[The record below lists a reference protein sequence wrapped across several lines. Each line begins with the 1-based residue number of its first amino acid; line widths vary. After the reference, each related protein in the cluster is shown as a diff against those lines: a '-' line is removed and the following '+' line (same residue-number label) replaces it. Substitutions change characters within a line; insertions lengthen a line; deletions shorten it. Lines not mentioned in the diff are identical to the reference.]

1 MKKILV
7 LLSLSLIFFA
17 SCTKSRQKP
26 ADYVNPFI
34 GTGFHGHT
42 YPGATTPFGA
52 VQLSPD
58 TRRGNWDAC
67 SGYHYSDSSM
77 YGFSHT
83 HLSGTGCIDLGD
95 ILFHPT
101 VKDVSL
107 KPEGYIYGM
116 LPFSHENE
124 KASPGFYEV
133 SFPETGITASLTAT
147 PRVGIHQYT
156 FPESTES
163 KIIIDLAHSLDN
175 ERIDHLELKVVSDTE
190 IAGARLTSGWTPNQH
205 IYFVARFSKPF
216 GNVRLISSGNV
227 IQDSISISGKNLQ
240 AIIGFETRKGEKID
254 VNVGT
259 SLVSI
264 ENARLN
270 LETEAPDFGFDNY
283 RKKAESLW
291 DEALSAIQVE
301 GKSETDKEIFYTA
314 MYHTMVVPNVV
325 SDVNGDY
332 RSHDMQIKRLPEGQ
346 KMYSTLSLWDTYRT
360 WHPLMTLINSDLTTD
375 IVNSMLAMYETTGEL
390 PIWPLASGETGTMIG
405 YHSVSAIWDAWQKGI
420 RDFDGEKALDAMIV
434 SSQKP
439 RKGGSHYL
447 AQGWI
452 PANMEKESVSC
463 VLEYAY
469 DDWCIA
475 MMAKEL
481 GKEDIHKQ
489 YIRRAYNYLNA
500 FDGNTG
506 FFRGKRSDGNW
517 VSPFS
522 PVVVSRDY
530 TEATAWQYRFY
541 VPHDIHGFTQ
551 LLGGDEQFNSALDQL
566 FSENTKFITEIPDIT
581 GLIGQYA
588 HGNEP
593 SHHVA
598 FLYNYSGE
606 PWKTQERVR
615 HILKEMYQATPE
627 GIPGNED
634 CGQMSAWYI
643 MSSLGI
649 YPVCPGSGEYALS
662 SPLFEKASIKL
673 HNGKV
678 LEIKA
683 NDPDKN
689 SYISKITFNGTE
701 ITANFITHEMLMLG
715 GVLEFTLTDK
725 PVLTRGNEDA
735 DVPYSLTANNMV
747 STVYC
752 PNDLHLFI
760 DETILELGCIT
771 PGAEIRFT
779 LDGSEPLPGSTLYS
793 NPVKLTE
800 SVQVRARAFKEG
812 YAPGPEFN
820 VKATKALMRL
830 PDKKS
835 ATENGIRF
843 KYFEGKFKRT
853 TDMLTASVLKAGTLS
868 EPSIAGAETEDF
880 FGFEF
885 TGYLYVPADGIYDFY
900 TESDD
905 GSVLMIGNEVVVDN
919 DGSHGAIRATG
930 KIALS
935 KGYHSFILRYFEDY
949 EGNSLEWGWK
959 KPGSDSMERISA
971 NNLFLN

>member
-1 MKKILV
+1 MSKILTFLVLTV
-7 LLSLSLIFFA
+7 LLLT
-17 SCTKSRQKP
+17 SCSKSREKP
-26 ADYVNPFI
+26 ADYVKPFI

-52 VQLSPD
+52 VQLGPD

-101 VKDVSL
+101 IKAIEL
-107 KPEGYIYGM
+107 KPEGYLYDM
-116 LPFSHENE
+116 LPFSHDNE
-124 KASPGFYEV
+124 KASPGYYEV
-133 SFPETGITASLTAT
+133 SFPETGIIASLTAT

-156 FPESTES
+156 FPESPES

-175 ERIDHLELKVVSDTE
+175 ERIDNLELIVVSDTE
-190 IAGARLTSGWTPNQH
+190 ISGARLTSGWSPNQN

-216 GNVRLISSGNV
+216 GDVKLISSGKV
-227 IQDSISISGKNLQ
+227 KSDSDSINGKNIQ
-240 AIIGFETRKGEKID
+240 AIIGFETKKGEKIE

-264 ENARLN
+264 ENARMN
-270 LETEAPDFGFDNY
+270 LEAEAPAFGFNEY
-283 RKKAESLW
+283 RQKAAAMW
-291 DEALSAIQVE
+291 DEALSSIQVE

-314 MYHTMVVPNVV
+314 LYHTMVVPNLT
-325 SDVNGDY
+325 SDVNNDY
-332 RSHDMQIKRLPEGQ
+332 RAHDMQIKKLPEGQ
-346 KMYSTLSLWDTYRT
+346 NMYSTLSLWDTYRA
-360 WHPLMTLINSDLTTD
+360 WHPLMTLINSKLTTD
-375 IVNSMLAMYETTGEL
+375 IVHSMLAMYETTGEL

-420 RDFDGEKALDAMIV
+420 RAFDGEKALDAMIA

-452 PANMEKESVSC
+452 PANMENESVSC
-463 VLEYAY
+463 LLEYAY

-475 MMAKEL
+475 MMAKQL
-481 GKEDIHKQ
+481 GKDDIFKQ
-489 YIRRAYNYLNA
+489 YQQRAYNYQNV

-517 VSPFS
+517 ASPFS
-522 PVVVSRDY
+522 PLAVSRDF

-541 VPHDIHGFTQ
+541 VPHDIQGFSQ
-551 LLGGDEQFNSALDQL
+551 LLGGYAQFNTTLDQL
-566 FSENTKFITEIPDIT
+566 FNENTKFIAEIPDIT

-598 FLYNYSGE
+598 YLYNYSGE

-615 HILKEMYQATPE
+615 YILKEMYQPTPE

-634 CGQMSAWYI
+634 CGQMSAWYV

-662 SPLFEKASIKL
+662 SPLFASASMKL
-673 HNGKV
+673 HNGKT
-678 LEIKA
+678 LIIKA

-689 SYISKITFNGTE
+689 SYISKVSFNGQE
-701 ITANFITHEMLMLG
+701 IRTNYINHDVLMQG
-715 GVLEFTLTDK
+715 GVLEFTLTDRPSK
-725 PVLTRGNEDA
+725 DHGTAESDA
-735 DVPYSLTANNMV
+735 PYSLTATKMV
-747 STVYC
+747 STVFC
-752 PNDLHLFI
+752 PNDLNLFM
-760 DETILELGCIT
+760 DEAMLELGCIT

-779 LDGSEPLPGSTLYS
+779 LDGTELIQNSALYS
-793 NPVKLTE
+793 NPLKLTE
-800 SVQVRARAFKEG
+800 TAQVRARAFKDG
-812 YAPGPEFN
+812 YAPGPEFT
-820 VKATKALMRL
+820 VMARRAVMRSPEKKVATK
-830 PDKKS
+830 
-835 ATENGIRF
+835 NGVNFR
-843 KYFEGKFKRT
+843 YFEGKYKQT
-853 TDMLTASVLKAGTLS
+853 SEMIAASPVKSGVMP
-868 EPSIAGAETEDF
+868 EPSIEGAGVEDF
-880 FGFEF
+880 FGYEF
-885 TGYLYVPADGIYDFY
+885 TGFLFIPSDGIYDFY

-905 GSVLMIGNEVVVDN
+905 GSVLMLGSEVVVDN

-935 KGYHSFILRYFEDY
+935 KGSHRFILRYFEDY

-959 KPGSDSMERISA
+959 KPGSDSMEKITNA
-971 NNLFLN
+971 DLFLN

>member
-7 LLSLSLIFFA
+7 LLTSTVILFT
-17 SCTKSRQKP
+17 SCSRSRQKP

-101 VKDVSL
+101 IKDVAL
-107 KPEGYIYGM
+107 KPEGYIYDM
-116 LPFSHENE
+116 LPFSHDNE

-133 SFPETGITASLTAT
+133 SFPETGIKASLTAT

-156 FPESTES
+156 FPESVGS

-175 ERIDHLELKVVSDTE
+175 ERIDHLDLKVVSDTE

-216 GNVRLISSGNV
+216 GNVRLVSSGIE
-227 IQDSISISGKNLQ
+227 IQDSINISGKNIQ
-240 AIIGFETRKGEKID
+240 AIIGFETGKGEKID

-264 ENARLN
+264 DNARLN
-270 LETEAPDFGFDNY
+270 LETEAPGFGFDDY

-301 GKSETDKEIFYTA
+301 GGSESEKEILYTA

-325 SDVNGDY
+325 SDVNGDF
-332 RSHDMQIKRLPEGQ
+332 RTHDMQIKRLPEGRNI
-346 KMYSTLSLWDTYRT
+346 YSTLSLWDTYRT
-360 WHPLMTLINSDLTTD
+360 WHPLMTLVNSKLTTD
-375 IVNSMLAMYETTGEL
+375 IVHSMLEMYETTGEL

-439 RKGGSHYL
+439 RKGGSQYL

-463 VLEYAY
+463 LLEYAY
-469 DDWCIA
+469 EDWCIA

-481 GKEDIHKQ
+481 GKEDIYKE
-489 YIRRAYNYLNA
+489 YTRRAYNYLNA

-517 VSPFS
+517 VTPFS

-551 LLGGDEQFNSALDQL
+551 LLGGYEQFNSALDQL
-566 FSENTKFITEIPDIT
+566 FSENTKFIAEIPDIT

-615 HILKEMYQATPE
+615 YILKELYQAAPE

-634 CGQMSAWYI
+634 CGQMSAWYV

-649 YPVCPGSGEYALS
+649 YPVCPGSGEYALT
-662 SPLFEKASIKL
+662 SPLFAKASVKL

-683 NDPDKN
+683 NDPERN
-689 SYISKITFNGTE
+689 SYIRKVTFNGTE
-701 ITANFITHEMLMLG
+701 ITANFITHEMLMQG
-715 GVLEFTLTDK
+715 GVLEFALTDK
-725 PVLTRGNEDA
+725 PVKTRGITDA
-735 DVPYSLTANNMV
+735 AAPYSLTANNMV

-752 PNDLHLFI
+752 PSDLHLFI
-760 DETILELGCIT
+760 GETMLELGCIT
-771 PGAEIRFT
+771 PGSEIRFT
-779 LDGSEPLPGSTLYS
+779 QDGSEPLQNSTLYA
-793 NPVKLTE
+793 NPVKLTQ
-800 SVQVRARAFKEG
+800 SAQVRARAFREG

-830 PDKKS
+830 PEKKS
-835 ATENGIRF
+835 ATENGVRF

-853 TDMLTASVLKAGTLS
+853 DDMLGATALKSGILP
-868 EPSIAGAETEDF
+868 EPSIDGAEVEDS

-885 TGYLYVPADGIYDFY
+885 TGYLFIPADGIYDFY

-905 GSVLMIGNEVVVDN
+905 GSVLMIGSEVVVDN

-959 KPGSDSMERISA
+959 KPGSDAMELIA
-971 NNLFLN
+971 AKDLFLN